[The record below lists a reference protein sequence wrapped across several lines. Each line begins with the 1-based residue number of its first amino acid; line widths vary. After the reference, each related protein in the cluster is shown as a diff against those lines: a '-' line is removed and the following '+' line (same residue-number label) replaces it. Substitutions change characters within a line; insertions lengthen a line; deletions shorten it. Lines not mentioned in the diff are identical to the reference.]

1 MSDQLQSLLR
11 TALQFG
17 AGFLIKKGVGDSA
30 TWEVIIGAIISAAGL
45 FLSWRNAQ
53 QKTTLKEAV
62 AGDIALDHPDVK
74 AIVPEPQPVAKLNE
88 APMVSPVT
96 NKPPTP

>member
-1 MSDQLQSLLR
+1 MNDQLQSFLR
-11 TALQFG
+11 TVLQFG

-30 TWEVIIGAIISAAGL
+30 TWEIVIGGIISAAGL

-62 AGDIALDHPDVK
+62 AGDIPLDHPDVK
-74 AIVPEPQPVAKLNE
+74 AIVAIPAPVAKADE
-88 APMVSPVT
+88 TPMVSPVT